1 MICCQMFRFSNL
13 RAGGISCAME
23 EDTARH
29 GFRAKWRKTSVSES
43 HVDSEDLSGESF
55 NLEEASPGTMQICI
69 CS

>member
-1 MICCQMFRFSNL
+1 
-13 RAGGISCAME
+13 ME

-55 NLEEASPGTMQICI
+55 NLEEASPGTMQIWI